1 MALPNKQILYT
12 KTPTPAINPDLHS
25 ENGTFSLKQNTIPLP
40 IPSDKVLVRNH
51 YLSLDPAMRQWL
63 TAKRS
68 YISPVELGAVMRSL
82 AVAQIID
89 VGASLKSQFKRGE
102 WLIAVTGWQEYAL
115 LSAKEAASQRA
126 NVPAGCS
133 PMDAMTVLGT
143 VGLTAYF
150 GLLEVGQL
158 RAGDTVVVSGA
169 AGATGMIVGQIAK
182 IKGAKRVVGL
192 AGSADKCRFL
202 TEELGFDVAINYK
215 DKDWKKQLRAACPE
229 YIDVYFDN
237 VGGEIL
243 DACLGLAARD
253 ARFAISGHISQY
265 SAAKPEGP
273 KNIMMLIVSSRL
285 HPLSRT
291 NTDKLQGQ
299 RVMMK
304 GFIYLDYRKKFPAAL
319 ADLQQWLLD
328 GKIKRKYYIIK
339 GGLEACPQGLMD
351 MYAGA
356 NTGKTMV
363 EVVPFSEAIPDS
375 NNTTAKL

>member
-1 MALPNKQILYT
+1 
-12 KTPTPAINPDLHS
+12 
-25 ENGTFSLKQNTIPLP
+25 
-40 IPSDKVLVRNH
+40 
-51 YLSLDPAMRQWL
+51 MRQWL

-68 YISPVELGAVMRSL
+68 YIAPVELGAVMRSL

-89 VGASLKSQFKRGE
+89 VGSSLQSQFKKGE

-115 LSAKEAASQRA
+115 LSAKEAATQRA
-126 NVPAGCS
+126 NVPPGCS
-133 PMDAMTVLGT
+133 PLDAMTVLGT

-182 IKGAKRVVGL
+182 VKGAKRVIGL

-243 DACLGLAARD
+243 DACLGLAAKD

-273 KNIMMLIVSSRL
+273 KNIMMLIVSSLLNLFPRL
-285 HPLSRT
+285 HA
-291 NTDKLQGQ
+291 NEHQGQ

-363 EVVPFSEAIPDS
+363 EVVPFSEAIPDRNS
-375 NNTTAKL
+375 TAKL

>member
-1 MALPNKQILYT
+1 MALANKQILYS
-12 KTPTPAINPDLHS
+12 KTPAPAINPDLRS
-25 ENGTFSLKQNTIPLP
+25 ENGTFSLRQNTIPLP

-68 YISPVELGAVMRSL
+68 YIAPVELGDVMRSL
-82 AVAQIID
+82 AVAQIVD
-89 VGASLKSQFKRGE
+89 VGSSLTSQFKKGE
-102 WLIAVTGWQEYAL
+102 WLIALTGWQEYAL

-126 NVPAGCS
+126 NVPPGCS
-133 PMDAMTVLGT
+133 PLDSMTVLGT

-150 GLLEVGQL
+150 GLLEVSQL
-158 RAGDTVVVSGA
+158 RAGDTVVISGA

-182 IKGAKRVVGL
+182 IKGAKRIIGL

-215 DKDWKKQLRAACPE
+215 DNDWKKQLHAACPE

-243 DACLGLAARD
+243 DACLGLAAKD
-253 ARFAISGHISQY
+253 ARFAICGHISQY

-273 KNIMMLIVSSRL
+273 KNIMMLI
-285 HPLSRT
+285 
-291 NTDKLQGQ
+291 GQ

-304 GFIYLDYRKKFPAAL
+304 GFIYLDYRKQFPAAI
-319 ADLQQWLLD
+319 ADLKQWLLD

-339 GGLEACPQGLMD
+339 GGLEACPQGLVD

-363 EVVPFSEAIPDS
+363 EVVPFSEAIPNS
-375 NNTTAKL
+375 NNAAKL

>member
-12 KTPTPAINPDLHS
+12 KTPTPAINPDLS
-25 ENGTFSLKQNTIPLP
+25 SDNGTFSLKQNSISLP
-40 IPSDKVLVRNH
+40 IPADKVLVRNH

-68 YISPVELGAVMRSL
+68 YIAPVELGDVMRSL
-82 AVAQIID
+82 AVAQIVD
-89 VGASLKSQFKRGE
+89 VGSSLKSQFKKGE

-115 LSAKEAASQRA
+115 LSAKEAATQRA
-126 NVPAGCS
+126 NVPPGCS

-215 DKDWKKQLRAACPE
+215 DKDWKKRLRAACPE

-273 KNIMMLIVSSRL
+273 KNIMMLIVSSPL
-285 HPLSRT
+285 HPFYERLLTRY
-291 NTDKLQGQ
+291 QGQ

-375 NNTTAKL
+375 NNTAKL